1 MAGNVNEWTA
11 DVYRKLSF
19 EEFEEFNPYRGN
31 QYVDKALADKKKGT
45 YKKDKYGKVE
55 TTASITAKKQTW
67 QELQAGVK
75 PDSAFKADKRSVDQM
90 GLDDNA
96 KELYGVSSLVNEKSR
111 VYKGGSWNDRAYW
124 LNPATR
130 RYMQQDEASAE
141 VGFRCAM
148 TLVGSPEV
156 SSKSG
161 KPQFRTNKK

>member
-1 MAGNVNEWTA
+1 
-11 DVYRKLSF
+11 
-19 EEFEEFNPYRGN
+19 
-31 QYVDKALADKKKGT
+31 VDKALADKQKGT
-45 YKKDKYGKVE
+45 YKKDEHGMVVK
-55 TTASITAKKQTW
+55 TPSITAKKQTW

-75 PDSAFKADKRSVDQM
+75 PDTAFNADKRSVDQM
-90 GLDDNA
+90 GVNDNS

-148 TLVGSPEV
+148 SLVGSPEV

-161 KPQFRTNKK
+161 KPQFRTNK